1 MNLINEEITH
11 KIFGKGKIVKLD
23 EYIITIDFENDVK
36 DFVYPDVFREFVTL
50 KNADVAKSLNEILV
64 QREEEKAAHDR
75 KIEAKK
81 MEQIAENKRREKM
94 RNHKIHESSQIVFSL
109 DEEEEQNVFTDWTI
123 FTGRVQ
129 SGKNEGKP
137 NRVTRL
143 SPNSAAVMTVRRD
156 DEDETNRK
164 ILGLYM
170 VEESFFGN
178 QIDDGMISA
187 HPEFRIELSDQEA
200 EKMLFWNYYIN
211 KNYPHRTTWN
221 SGKYRYFDN
230 IWTAQILKDIISIKT
245 DEAERNQVE
254 QFLEYFCDINALD
267 INNIPEPAGAL
278 KQSK

>member
-11 KIFGKGKIVKLD
+11 KIFGEGKIVKLD

-129 SGKNEGKP
+129 SGKNEGKQNRVTHLSTNSAAVMTVRRDDEDKTNVVTDWTNFTRRVQSSKNEGKP

-187 HPEFRIELSDQEA
+187 HPEFRIEL
-200 EKMLFWNYYIN
+200 
-211 KNYPHRTTWN
+211 
-221 SGKYRYFDN
+221 
-230 IWTAQILKDIISIKT
+230 
-245 DEAERNQVE
+245 
-254 QFLEYFCDINALD
+254 
-267 INNIPEPAGAL
+267 
-278 KQSK
+278 